1 MPIASRAL
9 GGSSNPCMTF
19 HTQKRARQS
28 SNLLKFGPL
37 NTNVHNKISFTISHF
52 TYTLPKK
59 IPTSYMQLGFVNQV
73 DKYIFATTE
82 AQSQSIK

>member
-1 MPIASRAL
+1 
-9 GGSSNPCMTF
+9 MTF
-19 HTQKRARQS
+19 HTQKRAKRS
-28 SNLLKFGPL
+28 SNLPEFGPL

-52 TYTLPKK
+52 TQTLPKK
-59 IPTSYMQLGFVNQV
+59 ITTSYMQLDFVNQV